1 LLRDHAAIHLLPRP
15 KDADPKILSGK
26 AAFCGTRIPVHTV
39 LELLASGVTTK
50 DIISKDYYPQLS
62 LKHIQ
67 AALSYSSYL
76 LRNEET
82 RSFATI

>member
-1 LLRDHAAIHLLPRP
+1 MDHLPNFSILRNSDHRLQ
-15 KDADPKILSGK
+15 
-26 AAFCGTRIPVHTV
+26 GTNQ
-39 LELLASGVTTK
+39 K